1 MEDCCGDEKTPA
13 QKFLI
18 CWARLLR
25 LLGRSFEN
33 LGLVFF
39 GREEKGRRKN
49 VLHLLY
55 YVGYGAVSIHES
67 ENVVGQLECHR
78 QSCIVGLRTH
88 VWGHDH
94 VGEL

>member
-25 LLGRSFEN
+25 LSGRSFEN

-39 GREEKGRRKN
+39 EGGEREEKKRLTLTLLRRLRGG
-49 VLHLLY
+49 LHPRIRECCWSARVPSPVVHRRFAY
-55 YVGYGAVSIHES
+55 PRVGS
-67 ENVVGQLECHR
+67 
-78 QSCIVGLRTH
+78 
-88 VWGHDH
+88 
-94 VGEL
+94 